1 MVQDAARYYM
11 VSKMVYATI
20 LYALRLMKFLSVRN
34 RGQSHMRAGPGKN
47 KKKGG
52 PLPKVYKRAS
62 PQAHK
67 LSSLTMKQ
75 YSLLW
80 DFIRLNRKG

>member
-1 MVQDAARYYM
+1 
-11 VSKMVYATI
+11 
-20 LYALRLMKFLSVRN
+20 MKFLSVRN

-62 PQAHK
+62 SQAFK
-67 LSSLTMKQ
+67 LDNETISPIVGFYKIKQ
-75 YSLLW
+75 
-80 DFIRLNRKG
+80 KGII